1 VPGFLAER
9 RTKLV
14 PVSEDDLERLR
25 EIANTIGVPL
35 RELISRMFRDGA
47 TLALISGGRLSEVEA
62 EYKALKELGR
72 VGFALLPVSTLN
84 KLVHNNSSIEDALR
98 DAREVG
104 RGVGTLYRV
113 SGLIDDEHIH
123 GFIKAVFPDST
134 QVNIKSDD
142 ENLVLT
148 VVAMARTK
156 ESIDI
161 SSALIEGFLEN
172 IGYAAL
178 SKEITSGLLVAQ
190 FKKQRR

>member
-1 VPGFLAER
+1 MAER

-84 KLVHNNSSIEDALR
+84 KLVHNSSSIEDALR

-161 SSALIEGFLEN
+161 SSALIEGFLESL
-172 IGYAAL
+172 GYAAL
-178 SKEITSGLLVAQ
+178 SKEVTSGLLVAQ

>member
-1 VPGFLAER
+1 MAER

-84 KLVHNNSSIEDALR
+84 KLVHNSSSIEDALR

-161 SSALIEGFLEN
+161 SSALIEGFLESL
-172 IGYAAL
+172 GYAAL
-178 SKEITSGLLVAQ
+178 SKEVTSGLLVAQ
-190 FKKQRR
+190 FKRQKR

>member
-1 VPGFLAER
+1 MAER

-84 KLVHNNSSIEDALR
+84 KLVHNSSSIEDALR

-161 SSALIEGFLEN
+161 SSALIEGFLES

-178 SKEITSGLLVAQ
+178 SKEVTSGLLVAQ

>member
-1 VPGFLAER
+1 MAER

-84 KLVHNNSSIEDALR
+84 KLVHNSSSIEDALR

-113 SGLIDDEHIH
+113 SGLIDNEHIH

-148 VVAMARTK
+148 IVAMARTK

-161 SSALIEGFLEN
+161 SSALIEGFLESL
-172 IGYAAL
+172 GYAAL
-178 SKEITSGLLVAQ
+178 SKEVTSGLLVAQ

>member
-1 VPGFLAER
+1 LAER

-84 KLVHNNSSIEDALR
+84 KLVHNSSSIEDALR

-113 SGLIDDEHIH
+113 SGLIDNEHIH

-148 VVAMARTK
+148 IVAMARTK

-161 SSALIEGFLEN
+161 SSALIEGFLESL
-172 IGYAAL
+172 GYAAL
-178 SKEITSGLLVAQ
+178 SKEVTSGLLVAQ

>member
-1 VPGFLAER
+1 LAER

-72 VGFALLPVSTLN
+72 LGFALLPVSTLN
-84 KLVHNNSSIEDALR
+84 KLVHNSSSIEDALR

-161 SSALIEGFLEN
+161 SSALIEGFLESL
-172 IGYAAL
+172 GYAAL
-178 SKEITSGLLVAQ
+178 SKEVTSGLLVAQ

>member
-1 VPGFLAER
+1 LAER

-84 KLVHNNSSIEDALR
+84 KLVHNSSSIEDALR

-161 SSALIEGFLEN
+161 SSALIEGFLESL
-172 IGYAAL
+172 GYAAL
-178 SKEITSGLLVAQ
+178 SKEVTSGLLVAQ
-190 FKKQRR
+190 FKRQKR

>member
-1 VPGFLAER
+1 LAER

-84 KLVHNNSSIEDALR
+84 KLVHNSSSIEDALR

-113 SGLIDDEHIH
+113 SGLIDNEHIH

-161 SSALIEGFLEN
+161 SSALIEGFLESL
-172 IGYAAL
+172 GYAAL
-178 SKEITSGLLVAQ
+178 SKEVTSGLLVAQ

>member
-1 VPGFLAER
+1 MAER

-84 KLVHNNSSIEDALR
+84 KLVHNSSSIEDALR

-113 SGLIDDEHIH
+113 SGLIDDEHIQ

-161 SSALIEGFLEN
+161 SSALIEGFLESL
-172 IGYAAL
+172 GYAAL
-178 SKEITSGLLVAQ
+178 SKEVTSGLLVAQ

>member
-1 VPGFLAER
+1 MAER

>member
-1 VPGFLAER
+1 MAER

-72 VGFALLPVSTLN
+72 LGFALLPVSTLN
-84 KLVHNNSSIEDALR
+84 KLVHNSSSIEDALR

-161 SSALIEGFLEN
+161 SSALIEGFLESL
-172 IGYAAL
+172 GYAAL
-178 SKEITSGLLVAQ
+178 SKEVTSGLLVAQ

>member
-1 VPGFLAER
+1 LAER

-35 RELISRMFRDGA
+35 RELISRIFRDGA

-84 KLVHNNSSIEDALR
+84 KLVHNSSSIEDALR

-161 SSALIEGFLEN
+161 SSALIEGFLESL
-172 IGYAAL
+172 GYAAL
-178 SKEITSGLLVAQ
+178 AKEITSGLLVAQ

>member
-1 VPGFLAER
+1 MAER

-84 KLVHNNSSIEDALR
+84 KLVHNSSSIEDALR

-156 ESIDI
+156 ESVDI
-161 SSALIEGFLEN
+161 SSALIEGFLESL
-172 IGYAAL
+172 GYAAL
-178 SKEITSGLLVAQ
+178 SKEVTSGLLVAQ
-190 FKKQRR
+190 FKRQRR

>member
-1 VPGFLAER
+1 MAER

-84 KLVHNNSSIEDALR
+84 KLVHNSSSIEDALR

-113 SGLIDDEHIH
+113 SGLIDNEHIQ
-123 GFIKAVFPDST
+123 GFIKAVFSDST

-161 SSALIEGFLEN
+161 SSALIEGFLESL
-172 IGYAAL
+172 GYAAL
-178 SKEITSGLLVAQ
+178 SKEVTSGLLVAQ

>member
-1 VPGFLAER
+1 LAER

-84 KLVHNNSSIEDALR
+84 KLVHNSSSIEDALR

-113 SGLIDDEHIH
+113 SGLIDDEHIQ

-161 SSALIEGFLEN
+161 SSALIEGFLESL
-172 IGYAAL
+172 GYAAL
-178 SKEITSGLLVAQ
+178 SKEVTSGLLVAQ

>member
-1 VPGFLAER
+1 MAER

-14 PVSEDDLERLR
+14 PVSEDDLERLK

-84 KLVHNNSSIEDALR
+84 KLVHNSSSIEDALR

-113 SGLIDDEHIH
+113 SGLIDNEHIH

-161 SSALIEGFLEN
+161 SSALIEGFLESL
-172 IGYAAL
+172 GYAAL
-178 SKEITSGLLVAQ
+178 SKEVTSGLLVAQ

>member
-1 VPGFLAER
+1 LAER

-35 RELISRMFRDGA
+35 RELISRIFRDGA

-84 KLVHNNSSIEDALR
+84 KLVHNSSSIEDALR

-161 SSALIEGFLEN
+161 SSALIEGFLESL
-172 IGYAAL
+172 GYAAL
-178 SKEITSGLLVAQ
+178 SKEVTSGLLVAQ

>member
-1 VPGFLAER
+1 MAER

-35 RELISRMFRDGA
+35 RELISRIFRDGA

-84 KLVHNNSSIEDALR
+84 KLVHNSSSIEDALR

-161 SSALIEGFLEN
+161 SSALIEGFLESL
-172 IGYAAL
+172 GYAAL
-178 SKEITSGLLVAQ
+178 AKEITSGLLVAQ

>member
-1 VPGFLAER
+1 MAER

-84 KLVHNNSSIEDALR
+84 KLVHNSSSIEDALR

-142 ENLVLT
+142 ENLVLI

-161 SSALIEGFLEN
+161 SSALIEGFLESL
-172 IGYAAL
+172 GYAAL
-178 SKEITSGLLVAQ
+178 SKEVTSGLLVAQ

>member
-1 VPGFLAER
+1 LAER

-84 KLVHNNSSIEDALR
+84 KLVHNSSSIEDALR

-113 SGLIDDEHIH
+113 SGLIDNEHIQ
-123 GFIKAVFPDST
+123 GFIKAVFSDST

-161 SSALIEGFLEN
+161 SSALIEGFLESL
-172 IGYAAL
+172 GYAAL
-178 SKEITSGLLVAQ
+178 SKEVTSGLLVAQ

>member
-1 VPGFLAER
+1 LAER

-84 KLVHNNSSIEDALR
+84 KLVHNSSSIEDALR

-156 ESIDI
+156 ESVDI
-161 SSALIEGFLEN
+161 SSALIEGFLESL
-172 IGYAAL
+172 GYAAL
-178 SKEITSGLLVAQ
+178 SKEVTSGLLVAQ
-190 FKKQRR
+190 FKRQRR

>member
-1 VPGFLAER
+1 LAER

-84 KLVHNNSSIEDALR
+84 KLVHNSSSIEDALR

-161 SSALIEGFLEN
+161 SSALIEGFLESL
-172 IGYAAL
+172 GYAAL
-178 SKEITSGLLVAQ
+178 SKEVTSGLLVAQ

>member
-1 VPGFLAER
+1 MAER

-35 RELISRMFRDGA
+35 RELISRIFRDGA

-84 KLVHNNSSIEDALR
+84 KLVHNSSSIEDALR

-161 SSALIEGFLEN
+161 SSALIEGFLESL
-172 IGYAAL
+172 GYAAL
-178 SKEITSGLLVAQ
+178 SKEVTSGLLVAQ

>member
-1 VPGFLAER
+1 LAER

-84 KLVHNNSSIEDALR
+84 KLVHNSSSIEDALR

-161 SSALIEGFLEN
+161 SSAIIEGFLESL
-172 IGYAAL
+172 GYAAL
-178 SKEITSGLLVAQ
+178 SKEVTSGLLVAQ

>member
-1 VPGFLAER
+1 LAER

-84 KLVHNNSSIEDALR
+84 KLVHNSSSIEDALR

-142 ENLVLT
+142 ENLVLI

-161 SSALIEGFLEN
+161 SSALIEGFLESL
-172 IGYAAL
+172 GYAAL
-178 SKEITSGLLVAQ
+178 SKEVTSGLLVAQ

>member
-1 VPGFLAER
+1 LAER

-161 SSALIEGFLEN
+161 SSALIEGFLES

>member
-1 VPGFLAER
+1 LAER

-84 KLVHNNSSIEDALR
+84 KLVHNSSSIEDALR

-123 GFIKAVFPDST
+123 GFIKAVYPDST

-161 SSALIEGFLEN
+161 SSALIEGFLESL
-172 IGYAAL
+172 GYAVL
-178 SKEITSGLLVAQ
+178 SKEVTSGLLVAQ
-190 FKKQRR
+190 LKKQRR

>member
-1 VPGFLAER
+1 MAER

-84 KLVHNNSSIEDALR
+84 KLVHNSSSIEDALR

-113 SGLIDDEHIH
+113 SGLIDNEHIH

-161 SSALIEGFLEN
+161 SSALIEGFLESL
-172 IGYAAL
+172 GYAAL
-178 SKEITSGLLVAQ
+178 SKEVTSGLLVAQ

>member
-1 VPGFLAER
+1 LAER

-84 KLVHNNSSIEDALR
+84 KLVHNSSSIENALR

-161 SSALIEGFLEN
+161 SSALIEGFLESL
-172 IGYAAL
+172 GYTAL
-178 SKEITSGLLVAQ
+178 SKEVTSGLLVAQ

>member
-1 VPGFLAER
+1 MAER

-35 RELISRMFRDGA
+35 RELISRIFRDGA

-84 KLVHNNSSIEDALR
+84 KLVHNSSSIEDVFR

-161 SSALIEGFLEN
+161 SSALIEGFLESL
-172 IGYAAL
+172 GYAAL
-178 SKEITSGLLVAQ
+178 SKEVTSGLLVAQ

>member
-1 VPGFLAER
+1 LAER

-35 RELISRMFRDGA
+35 RELISRIFRDGA

-84 KLVHNNSSIEDALR
+84 KLVHNSSSIEDVFR

-161 SSALIEGFLEN
+161 SSALIEGFLESL
-172 IGYAAL
+172 GYAAL
-178 SKEITSGLLVAQ
+178 SKEVTSGLLVAQ

>member
-1 VPGFLAER
+1 LAER

-84 KLVHNNSSIEDALR
+84 KLVHKSSSIEDALR

-161 SSALIEGFLEN
+161 SSALIEGFLESL
-172 IGYAAL
+172 GYVAL
-178 SKEITSGLLVAQ
+178 SKEVTSGLLVAQ

>member
-1 VPGFLAER
+1 LAER

-84 KLVHNNSSIEDALR
+84 KLVHNSSSIEDALR

-161 SSALIEGFLEN
+161 SSALIEGFLES

-178 SKEITSGLLVAQ
+178 SKEVTSGLLVAQ